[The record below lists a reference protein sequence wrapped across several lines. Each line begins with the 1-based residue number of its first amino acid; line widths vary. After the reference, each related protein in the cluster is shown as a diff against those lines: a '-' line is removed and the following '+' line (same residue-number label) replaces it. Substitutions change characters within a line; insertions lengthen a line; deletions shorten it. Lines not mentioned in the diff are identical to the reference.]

1 MRKNRRVIIAY
12 VIPTLLALFLRLSA
26 EGESI
31 WAQWDESRPQ
41 LEVRY
46 LDTEIILSGKRKTPE
61 LYYLNMDR
69 QPQLFGEYIAQGIAL
84 EKGGGLC
91 DIGLCVWDGERV
103 IPFVRT
109 GEGALAVR
117 GENGRVYAAAVDAE
131 SLYAGAEALLGYAP
145 GVLDFQGN
153 VCIKAALLWQG
164 SQTEITAPA
173 ALRRIDEMLAALQ
186 PFSSGTS
193 CPFDMILR
201 LTFEDG
207 TQADLFLAT
216 DSCDALFYHG
226 ATYEYSGKSILLE
239 LFDQL

>member
-1 MRKNRRVIIAY
+1 
-12 VIPTLLALFLRLSA
+12 
-26 EGESI
+26 
-31 WAQWDESRPQ
+31 
-41 LEVRY
+41 
-46 LDTEIILSGKRKTPE
+46 
-61 LYYLNMDR
+61 MDR

-201 LTFEDG
+201 LTFKDG

-216 DSCDALFYHG
+216 DSCDTLFYHG
-226 ATYEYSGKSILLE
+226 ATYEYSGKNILLA
-239 LFDQL
+239 LFDQP

>member
-1 MRKNRRVIIAY
+1 MRKNRGGLIAY
-12 VIPTLLALFLRLSA
+12 VILFLLALLLSLSA

-46 LDTEIILSGKRKTPE
+46 LDAEIILSGKRKTPE

-84 EKGGGLC
+84 EEDVGLY
-91 DIGLCVWDGERV
+91 DVGLCVREGERAS
-103 IPFVRT
+103 PFVRT

-117 GENGRVYAAAVDAE
+117 GENGRVYAAAADAE
-131 SLYAGAEALLGYAP
+131 SLYAGAEALLGYSP

-153 VCIKAALLWQG
+153 VCIKAVLLWQG
-164 SQTEITAPA
+164 SQTETTAPA
-173 ALRRIDEMLAALQ
+173 ALRRIDEMTAVLRPL
-186 PFSSGTS
+186 FSGTS

-207 TQADLFLAT
+207 TQADVFLAT
-216 DSCDALFYHG
+216 DSCDTLFYHG
-226 ATYEYSGKSILLE
+226 ATYEYSGKNILLA